1 MMIGS
6 IQLHKDNLE
15 ITYIKSATYRGFNS
29 LINSIVI
36 MSDVEATF
44 TMYKML
50 GCATIL

>member
-6 IQLHKDNLE
+6 IQLHRDNLE
-15 ITYIKSATYRGFNS
+15 VIYTESATNRGSDS
-29 LINSIVI
+29 LINSIVSMDI
-36 MSDVEATF
+36 IEATF

>member
-1 MMIGS
+1 MMTDS

-15 ITYIKSATYRGFNS
+15 AIYIESATNRGSDS
-29 LINSIVI
+29 LINSIVSMAI
-36 MSDVEATF
+36 IEATF

>member
-1 MMIGS
+1 MIIGS

-15 ITYIKSATYRGFNS
+15 ITYIKSATYRGFDS
-29 LINSIVI
+29 LISSIVS
-36 MSDVEATF
+36 MADAEATF